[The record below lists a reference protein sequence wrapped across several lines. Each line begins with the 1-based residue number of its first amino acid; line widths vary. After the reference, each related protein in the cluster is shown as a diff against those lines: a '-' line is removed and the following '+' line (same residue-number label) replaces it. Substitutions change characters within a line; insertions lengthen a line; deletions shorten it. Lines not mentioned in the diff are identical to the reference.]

1 MKVILLKDVKGV
13 GKRFDEKSVSDGYA
27 QNFLLPK
34 ALAVVADASGLAK
47 VAQVKAHSDAKHAA
61 EERVASEKEAK
72 RLEKH
77 RELEK
82 FRENQSKLKQG

>member
-1 MKVILLKDVKGV
+1 MKVILLSDVKGV
-13 GKRFDEKSVSDGYA
+13 GKRFDEKNVSDGYA

-34 ALAVVADASGLAK
+34 SLAVVADASGQAR
-47 VAQVKAHSDAKHAA
+47 VANLKAHSDARKAV
-61 EERVASEKEAK
+61 EEKVLSEKEAK

-82 FRENQSKLKQG
+82 FRESQKLKQG